1 MEAPAWPPPIAH
13 LGYDQVLSILHLLPA
28 ESVLS
33 FAVTCRAC
41 HAWASSDALW
51 EALCRRDWGARA
63 ASALAERRRGVPW
76 RRIYAEVALLGVL
89 SARRIPVKGASP
101 RPRASH
107 SLNLVAGWLVL
118 FGGGCEGGRHLADTW
133 VTYVGSGAGNRSS
146 NVFSWQQ
153 LDSGTLS
160 GRFGHSCS
168 LVGDALV
175 LFGGINDQG
184 QRLNDTWI
192 GQIICEESHR
202 MRISWRL
209 LEVGPFAPSP
219 RGAHAACCVDD
230 KFIVIHGGIGLYGS
244 RLGDTWLLDLS
255 NGLRSGSWHQ
265 VGDTEPLPLYRSGHT
280 LTWIGGTRMV
290 LFGGRGSEFD
300 VLNDV
305 WLLDISERYPKW
317 KEVKYEL
324 SSVLGEMPF
333 PRVGHSATLV
343 FGGKILVYGGE
354 DSQRRRKDDFWTLDL
369 PALLQ
374 VESGSKKMKKRMW
387 KKLRIDGL
395 PTIFSCRIIIHHAC
409 NLKFLPIHLG
419 CGCGWGPGHISC
431 QTSPG
436 CNRWFI
442 IRAPF
447 AWKAWI
453 SSEILLAYKN
463 GYLSPAISA
472 PNLELMVVLYKFP
485 G

>member
-1 MEAPAWPPPIAH
+1 MAKNRSEKAARRVMEEEAAAPAIAR
-13 LGYDQVLSILHLLPA
+13 LGYDQVVSILHLLPA

-33 FAVTCRAC
+33 FAAACRAF

-63 ASALAERRRGVPW
+63 TAALAEQRRGGGAVPW
-76 RRIYAEVALLGVL
+76 RRIYSEVALLGAL
-89 SARRIPVKGASP
+89 SARRVPVKGASP

-118 FGGGCEGGRHLADTW
+118 FGGGCEGGRHLDDTW
-133 VTYVGSGAGNRSS
+133 VAYVGNGVGNRSS

-153 LDSGTLS
+153 LDSGIPS

-168 LVGDALV
+168 LVGDSLV

-209 LEVGPFAPSP
+209 LEVGPHAPPP

-230 KFIVIHGGIGLYGS
+230 KFIVIHGGIGLSGS

-265 VGDTEPLPLYRSGHT
+265 IGDTEPLPLSRSGHT
-280 LTWIGGTRMV
+280 LTWIGGSRMV

-305 WLLDISERYPKW
+305 WLLDINESYPKW
-317 KEVKYEL
+317 KELKYDL

-333 PRVGHSATLV
+333 PRVGHSATLI

-354 DSQRRRKDDFWTLDL
+354 DSQRRRKDDFWILDL

-374 VESGSKKMKKRMW
+374 FESGSKKMIKRMW
-387 KKLRIDGL
+387 KKLRVDGQCPSYRSFHGACVDTSGCCVYIFGGMIDGL
-395 PTIFSCRIIIHHAC
+395 VHPAETWGLRFDGQ
-409 NLKFLPIHLG
+409 LYQVELVLHL
-419 CGCGWGPGHISC
+419 
-431 QTSPG
+431 
-436 CNRWFI
+436 
-442 IRAPF
+442 
-447 AWKAWI
+447 
-453 SSEILLAYKN
+453 
-463 GYLSPAISA
+463 
-472 PNLELMVVLYKFP
+472 
-485 G
+485 